1 MAEGNW
7 SVIRVEKISAEGAQK
22 TERHN
27 ERKNESY
34 ANLNVDTE
42 QIARNVHFKDTG
54 GLTYNE
60 YFQRLIDEGKIST
73 RGQKAGA
80 TVFNELVI
88 DVNTRYFE
96 EHGGYEY
103 ARQFY
108 EEAYR
113 FGCEIYG
120 EENIV
125 SAVMHADEIN
135 KAVSEELGKPVYHY
149 HLHIVAIPTVRKEI
163 LWSKRCKDEALR
175 GTVKEVINQVSHS
188 KKWKNAVPLL
198 DENGQQVISKYGKPM
213 FRKSYSV
220 LQDKLFA
227 HMTEAGFTGFERGV
241 LGSTA
246 ENLSSL
252 DYQIQKDKE
261 RLADIQER
269 IEAEQV
275 RYEPAHEVRKT
286 MAEIEGMG
294 QKTITG
300 KISVSKDD
308 YQQLTALA
316 KEGITSRSEIQDLKS
331 SVSYYQRQYFNAS
344 SAVERLQE
352 RYDRL
357 KEKCQ
362 PFLQALEHFPK
373 LVEVFVEKVKELF
386 SIKEAQEGINLPKK
400 IKKTEYRVLKIDE
413 KKTLTLPQVLRL
425 IEASKETPI
434 HMQILFAVLMG
445 LRRSEINGLK
455 YSDVDYIHRMLR
467 VERQLGKKPN
477 SKAEDC
483 APKMLTKQ
491 EIKTKT
497 PAGVRELPIPD
508 YVFEAILEERK
519 TYEKNR
525 RRRPKE
531 FRDWNYICCST
542 YGNPRSKGFHQ
553 KYYKDLLKSLDL
565 PDIHFHQ
572 LRNTYATI
580 LLKNSFNSKGVSHLL
595 GHAKEII
602 SVDVYGD
609 TQEIIEDCL
618 DVLEPFIEEVIP
630 KERKDQYYDY
640 SEVIEIDLILEEY
653 FNAA

>member
-1 MAEGNW
+1 MHKTFDFKKYVEYKVY
-7 SVIRVEKISAEGAQK
+7 SVTTIKKGYGFRVLLTFADESTKTQQHAGFTTKREANAFRDEVIGQLHTGTYIVYGKIRVEEFMIFWLEDIMRPRITDDTYTTYKSAIKNYIVPQIGKMYMSTLNQGYIRKLYNAVAEKYESVAKNVRTIMK
-22 TERHN
+22 T
-27 ERKNESY
+27 S
-34 ANLNVDTE
+34 L
-42 QIARNVHFKDTG
+42 
-54 GLTYNE
+54 
-60 YFQRLIDEGKIST
+60 
-73 RGQKAGA
+73 
-80 TVFNELVI
+80 
-88 DVNTRYFE
+88 
-96 EHGGYEY
+96 EY
-103 ARQFY
+103 AF
-108 EEAYR
+108 
-113 FGCEIYG
+113 
-120 EENIV
+120 
-125 SAVMHADEIN
+125 N
-135 KAVSEELGKPVYHY
+135 K
-149 HLHIVAIPTVRKEI
+149 
-163 LWSKRCKDEALR
+163 
-175 GTVKEVINQVSHS
+175 N
-188 KKWKNAVPLL
+188 
-198 DENGQQVISKYGKPM
+198 
-213 FRKSYSV
+213 V
-220 LQDKLFA
+220 LA
-227 HMTEAGFTGFERGV
+227 T
-241 LGSTA
+241 
-246 ENLSSL
+246 N
-252 DYQIQKDKE
+252 
-261 RLADIQER
+261 
-269 IEAEQV
+269 
-275 RYEPAHEVRKT
+275 PA
-286 MAEIEGMG
+286 
-294 QKTITG
+294 
-300 KISVSKDD
+300 
-308 YQQLTALA
+308 
-316 KEGITSRSEIQDLKS
+316 
-331 SVSYYQRQYFNAS
+331 N
-344 SAVERLQE
+344 
-352 RYDRL
+352 
-357 KEKCQ
+357 
-362 PFLQALEHFPK
+362 
-373 LVEVFVEKVKELF
+373 
-386 SIKEAQEGINLPKK
+386 GINLPKK

-455 YSDVDYIHRMLR
+455 YSDVDYIHRTLR

>member
-27 ERKNESY
+27 ERKNENY

-42 QIARNVHFKDTG
+42 RIARNVHFKDTG

-103 ARQFY
+103 AKQFY

-120 EENIV
+120 EDNIV

-188 KKWKNAVPLL
+188 KKWKNTVPLL
-198 DENGQQVISKYGKPM
+198 DENGQQAISKYGKPM

-227 HMTEAGFTGFERGV
+227 HMTEAGFSGFERGV

-261 RLADIQER
+261 RLAHIQER

-275 RYEPAHEVRKT
+275 RYEPAHEVHKT

-300 KISVSKDD
+300 KIAVSKDD

-331 SVSYYQRQYFNAS
+331 SVSYYQRQYA
-344 SAVERLQE
+344 
-352 RYDRL
+352 
-357 KEKCQ
+357 
-362 PFLQALEHFPK
+362 
-373 LVEVFVEKVKELF
+373 
-386 SIKEAQEGINLPKK
+386 
-400 IKKTEYRVLKIDE
+400 
-413 KKTLTLPQVLRL
+413 
-425 IEASKETPI
+425 
-434 HMQILFAVLMG
+434 
-445 LRRSEINGLK
+445 
-455 YSDVDYIHRMLR
+455 
-467 VERQLGKKPN
+467 
-477 SKAEDC
+477 
-483 APKMLTKQ
+483 
-491 EIKTKT
+491 
-497 PAGVRELPIPD
+497 
-508 YVFEAILEERK
+508 
-519 TYEKNR
+519 
-525 RRRPKE
+525 
-531 FRDWNYICCST
+531 
-542 YGNPRSKGFHQ
+542 
-553 KYYKDLLKSLDL
+553 
-565 PDIHFHQ
+565 
-572 LRNTYATI
+572 
-580 LLKNSFNSKGVSHLL
+580 
-595 GHAKEII
+595 
-602 SVDVYGD
+602 
-609 TQEIIEDCL
+609 
-618 DVLEPFIEEVIP
+618 
-630 KERKDQYYDY
+630 
-640 SEVIEIDLILEEY
+640 
-653 FNAA
+653 

>member
-1 MAEGNW
+1 MKKIWKRVCTGILALTTILTALPISTVQAAETQYWTESSERVGYIEHVMNDGTIHSTFNEGHMRVEGETAYCVDINTGFKNGYKTRHDASASMSAAQIEDVALSLEYVKQYRGSHSNLNANQGYLLEQCVVW
-7 SVIRVEKISAEGAQK
+7 QRFSEQLGWKCDNVRAAYSEISQDIQNEVYAGARAFVHANKGRYKCGGYIYTGEGQDGFRVLLTFADESTKTQQHAGFTTKREANAFRDEVIGQLHTGTYIVYGKIRVEEFMIFWLEDIMRPRITDDTYTTYKSAIKNYIVPQIGKMYMSTLNQGYIRKLYNAVAEKYESVAKNVRTIMK
-22 TERHN
+22 T
-27 ERKNESY
+27 S
-34 ANLNVDTE
+34 L
-42 QIARNVHFKDTG
+42 
-54 GLTYNE
+54 
-60 YFQRLIDEGKIST
+60 
-73 RGQKAGA
+73 
-80 TVFNELVI
+80 
-88 DVNTRYFE
+88 
-96 EHGGYEY
+96 EY
-103 ARQFY
+103 AF
-108 EEAYR
+108 
-113 FGCEIYG
+113 
-120 EENIV
+120 
-125 SAVMHADEIN
+125 N
-135 KAVSEELGKPVYHY
+135 K
-149 HLHIVAIPTVRKEI
+149 
-163 LWSKRCKDEALR
+163 
-175 GTVKEVINQVSHS
+175 N
-188 KKWKNAVPLL
+188 
-198 DENGQQVISKYGKPM
+198 
-213 FRKSYSV
+213 V
-220 LQDKLFA
+220 LA
-227 HMTEAGFTGFERGV
+227 T
-241 LGSTA
+241 
-246 ENLSSL
+246 N
-252 DYQIQKDKE
+252 
-261 RLADIQER
+261 
-269 IEAEQV
+269 
-275 RYEPAHEVRKT
+275 PA
-286 MAEIEGMG
+286 
-294 QKTITG
+294 
-300 KISVSKDD
+300 
-308 YQQLTALA
+308 
-316 KEGITSRSEIQDLKS
+316 
-331 SVSYYQRQYFNAS
+331 N
-344 SAVERLQE
+344 
-352 RYDRL
+352 
-357 KEKCQ
+357 
-362 PFLQALEHFPK
+362 
-373 LVEVFVEKVKELF
+373 
-386 SIKEAQEGINLPKK
+386 GINLPKK

-455 YSDVDYIHRMLR
+455 YSDVDYIHRTLR

-618 DVLEPFIEEVIP
+618 DILEPFIEEVIP

>member
-7 SVIRVEKISAEGAQK
+7 SVVRVEKISAEGAQK

-42 QIARNVHFKDTG
+42 QIARNIHFKDTG

-80 TVFNELVI
+80 TIFNELVI

-135 KAVSEELGKPVYHY
+135 KAVSVELGKPVYHY

-188 KKWKNAVPLL
+188 KKWKNTVPLL

-227 HMTEAGFTGFERGV
+227 HMTEAGFSGFERGI

-286 MAEIEGMG
+286 IAAGGGVAVMSAILICLIGLIVASSFGIFFSSEDTGSEMTMRQAVQEINTEYQNKIDVLKANHPHDKLEMKGSRAVWPEVLSVYAVKLTTDADNPQEVATVTPEKKRMLED
-294 QKTITG
+294 IFWAMN
-300 KISVSKDD
+300 KISSKTELKQETEITEKDD
-308 YQQLTALA
+308 GHGHIVEESVQKSNRYLYIESAHKTADEMAAYYRFTDDQKQQMSELLA
-316 KEGITSRSEIQDLKS
+316 QDSKMW
-331 SVSYYQRQYFNAS
+331 
-344 SAVERLQE
+344 SAVLYGIYGSDDDIVSVALSQIGNVGGEPYWSWYGFNSRVEWCACFVSWCADQCGYIEAGICPKYAGCSNGVQWFKERAQWLDNTAE
-352 RYDRL
+352 PAPGMVIFFDWDN
-357 KEKCQ
+357 KGGSG
-362 PFLQALEHFPK
+362 PK
-373 LVEVFVEKVKELF
+373 DGAPDHTGIVEKVENGMVYTV
-386 SIKEAQEGINLPKK
+386 EGNSGDVCR
-400 IKKTEYRVLKIDE
+400 ERVYPLGYYE
-413 KKTLTLPQVLRL
+413 
-425 IEASKETPI
+425 
-434 HMQILFAVLMG
+434 ILGYGG
-445 LRRSEINGLK
+445 L
-455 YSDVDYIHRMLR
+455 
-467 VERQLGKKPN
+467 
-477 SKAEDC
+477 
-483 APKMLTKQ
+483 
-491 EIKTKT
+491 
-497 PAGVRELPIPD
+497 
-508 YVFEAILEERK
+508 
-519 TYEKNR
+519 
-525 RRRPKE
+525 
-531 FRDWNYICCST
+531 
-542 YGNPRSKGFHQ
+542 
-553 KYYKDLLKSLDL
+553 LL
-565 PDIHFHQ
+565 
-572 LRNTYATI
+572 
-580 LLKNSFNSKGVSHLL
+580 
-595 GHAKEII
+595 
-602 SVDVYGD
+602 
-609 TQEIIEDCL
+609 
-618 DVLEPFIEEVIP
+618 
-630 KERKDQYYDY
+630 
-640 SEVIEIDLILEEY
+640 
-653 FNAA
+653 

>member
-1 MAEGNW
+1 M
-7 SVIRVEKISAEGAQK
+7 
-22 TERHN
+22 
-27 ERKNESY
+27 
-34 ANLNVDTE
+34 
-42 QIARNVHFKDTG
+42 
-54 GLTYNE
+54 
-60 YFQRLIDEGKIST
+60 
-73 RGQKAGA
+73 
-80 TVFNELVI
+80 
-88 DVNTRYFE
+88 NTRYFE

-103 ARQFY
+103 AKQFY
-108 EEAYR
+108 EESYR

-175 GTVKEVINQVSHS
+175 CTVKDVINQVSHS
-188 KKWKNAVPLL
+188 KKWKNTVPLL

-261 RLADIQER
+261 RLAHIQER

-300 KISVSKDD
+300 KIAISKDD

-344 SAVERLQE
+344 SAVERLQK

-386 SIKEAQEGINLPKK
+386 SIKEAQECKERENRAAARPEKFNLESLAAL
-400 IKKTEYRVLKIDE
+400 TCTDE
-413 KKTLTLPQVLRL
+413 
-425 IEASKETPI
+425 
-434 HMQILFAVLMG
+434 
-445 LRRSEINGLK
+445 
-455 YSDVDYIHRMLR
+455 
-467 VERQLGKKPN
+467 
-477 SKAEDC
+477 
-483 APKMLTKQ
+483 
-491 EIKTKT
+491 
-497 PAGVRELPIPD
+497 
-508 YVFEAILEERK
+508 
-519 TYEKNR
+519 
-525 RRRPKE
+525 
-531 FRDWNYICCST
+531 
-542 YGNPRSKGFHQ
+542 
-553 KYYKDLLKSLDL
+553 LDL
-565 PDIHFHQ
+565 PSMGEKKVA
-572 LRNTYATI
+572 LYALI
-580 LLKNSFNSKGVSHLL
+580 PDNDSSFNFLVSILYTQLFQQLFYSADHIHGGALPVPVHFLMDEFANVSLPDDFDKILSVMRSRGVSVSIILQNLAQLKALFEKQWESIDTNTFGKSTGRSGNYSTNYQISGRELL
-595 GHAKEII
+595 TPDEVRMLDNQYAILFIRGERPVMDFKYDILKHPNLALTTDGKAAAYKHGEVTVKHSTLSVLDIDPNEIPE
-602 SVDVYGD
+602 VNYGETTYELLSD
-609 TQEIIEDCL
+609 ED
-618 DVLEPFIEEVIP
+618 FEVN
-630 KERKDQYYDY
+630 KN
-640 SEVIEIDLILEEY
+640 L
-653 FNAA
+653 F